1 LSAHQNNVVLVNEND
16 QVVGQMEKLKAHR
29 LGILHRAISVFIFND
44 NNELLIQQR
53 ALDKYHSR
61 GLWSNSCCSHP
72 YPDEDVV
79 TAGERRLIE
88 EMGIYCSLDHM
99 FHFTYSVELEGGLI
113 ENELDHVL
121 IGWSNAIPDLNTDE
135 VCSYRWISLDE
146 LNRDIAEQPEHY
158 TFWLKHILE
167 HYSEDFI
174 NCLAHESLQKGNI

>member
-1 LSAHQNNVVLVNEND
+1 MSAHQNNVVLVNEND

>member
-1 LSAHQNNVVLVNEND
+1 MSAHQNNVVLVNEND

-88 EMGIYCSLDHM
+88 EMGINCSLDHM

>member
-1 LSAHQNNVVLVNEND
+1 MSAHQNNVVLVNEND

-146 LNRDIAEQPEHY
+146 LNRDIEEQPEHY